1 MRFTNDLLRNM
12 NLKIIF
18 RVEID
23 YFIMLISLAQ
33 AQIFFLTLTRVLI
46 IMIQIPI
53 FSSRNVPSQYKIAFG
68 VLLTMIILPWNETV
82 DEEAAL
88 ALLPFAFAIF
98 RELIV
103 GLLIGFAATMTFGV
117 FQIAAKIMEL
127 GSGFSAGQVFNPTIG
142 DIGSAFDQLFIM
154 VIMLIFLISN
164 GHHVFILGI
173 RKTFEI
179 LPVLSPFP
187 EFSLVILVKY
197 FSSFFAIGIQL
208 AMPVFGAILLADLS
222 LGLLAKVAPQIQVFF
237 LGLPIKVGLGLLG
250 LYLSLQ
256 VLVPLASELVKE
268 IGEKMLGLVGA

>member
-1 MRFTNDLLRNM
+1 M
-12 NLKIIF
+12 IIL
-18 RVEID
+18 V
-23 YFIMLISLAQ
+23 
-33 AQIFFLTLTRVLI
+33 
-46 IMIQIPI
+46 QIPI
-53 FSSRNVPSQYKIAFG
+53 FSSRNVPNQYKLAFG
-68 VLLTMIILPWNETV
+68 ILLTIIILPWGDQV

-88 ALLPFAFAIF
+88 TLVPFAFAIL

-103 GLLIGFAATMTFGV
+103 GMLIGFAATLTFGV
-117 FQIAAKIMEL
+117 FQIAAKVMEL
-127 GSGFSAGQVFNPTIG
+127 GSGFNAGQIFNPTIG
-142 DIGSAFDQLFIM
+142 DIGSAFDQMFVM

-173 RKTFEI
+173 QRTFEI

-187 EFSLVILVKY
+187 EFSLPLLVKY

-256 VLVPLASELVKE
+256 VIVPLASELVKE
-268 IGEKMLGLVGA
+268 IGEKMLSLVGA